1 VFEKYF
7 RVKKAILTA
16 VSKSYLQGVST
27 RRVEKIMNA
36 LGTEGI
42 SASSVSRITKKLA
55 EKG

>member
-36 LGTEGI
+36 LGIEGI